1 MSSRESGLPMAHS
14 YIAGTDVALPMLGFS
29 GIMIPMNIIFALI
42 TGRMLRNPTKRRS
55 HMKS

>member
-1 MSSRESGLPMAHS
+1 MAHS

-29 GIMIPMNIIFALI
+29 GIMIPMKMIFALI

>member
-1 MSSRESGLPMAHS
+1 MNSRESGLPMAHT
-14 YIAGTDVALPMLGFS
+14 YFAGTEVALPMLRLS
-29 GIMIPMNIIFALI
+29 GIMIPMNMIFALI